1 MPSGKNQRLR
11 YKRRENGLTDYR
23 RRLRLLRGDSPRAVV
38 RVSNTQATCQLVK
51 YSPEGDRVLVEMKSS
66 SLIKEHGWPNDASRK
81 SIPASYLTG
90 YALGK
95 KALATGVKSAVLDI
109 GLAAS
114 STGNRVYAAL
124 KGMVDAG
131 LDIPHGEAVLPSE
144 DRISGRHISES
155 LESSL
160 ESTKASIEEAYA

>member
-1 MPSGKNQRLR
+1 MHHESQYQRA
-11 YKRRENGLTDYR
+11 T
-23 RRLRLLRGDSPRAVV
+23 S
-38 RVSNTQATCQLVK
+38 QAT
-51 YSPEGDRVLVEMKSS
+51 P
-66 SLIKEHGWPNDASRK
+66 W
-81 SIPASYLTG
+81 
-90 YALGK
+90 GK
-95 KALATGVKSAVLDI
+95 KALASGVKSAVLDI

>member
-38 RVSNTQATCQLVK
+38 RVSNTQATCQLVE

-95 KALATGVKSAVLDI
+95 KALASGVNSAVLDI